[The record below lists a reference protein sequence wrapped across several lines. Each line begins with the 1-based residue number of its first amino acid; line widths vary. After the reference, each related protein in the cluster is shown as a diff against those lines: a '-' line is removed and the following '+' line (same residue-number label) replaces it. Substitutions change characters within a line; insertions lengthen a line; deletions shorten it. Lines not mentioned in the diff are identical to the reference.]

1 MRNTKS
7 QRGFTLI
14 ELMIV
19 VAIIGIIASIAL
31 PNFRAYA
38 IRTKVSE
45 AMLAMTHCRTL
56 ISEVYQSADSP
67 PGENNFGCEF
77 NTELDEAVKV
87 STYVWY
93 VKTKNDGTVI
103 VGLNGFHDLRIDTFD
118 ITLSPLDFQGN
129 HAIVGSSR
137 ISQWRCGSTLDG
149 TTLSAA
155 YLPGSCKGL

>member
-1 MRNTKS
+1 MQITHS

-19 VAIIGIIASIAL
+19 VAIIGIIASIAM
-31 PNFRAYA
+31 PNFRSYA

-56 ISEVYQSADSP
+56 ISEVYQSAESP

-77 NTELDEAVKV
+77 NTELDENAKV

-93 VKTKNDGTVI
+93 IKTRDNGTIV
-103 VGLNGFHDLRIDTFD
+103 VGLNGFHDLRIDTHD
-118 ITLSPLDFQGN
+118 VTLSPLDFQGN

-137 ISQWRCGSTLDG
+137 VTQWRCGSTLDG
-149 TTLSAA
+149 TTLSPA
-155 YLPGSCKGL
+155 YLPGSCK

>member
-19 VAIIGIIASIAL
+19 VAIIGIIASIAM
-31 PNFRAYA
+31 PNLRSYA

-45 AMLAMTHCRTL
+45 AVLAMTHCRTL

-67 PGENNFGCEF
+67 PGADNFGCEF
-77 NTELDEAVKV
+77 NTDVDPNVKV

-93 VKTKNDGTVI
+93 VKTKNDGTII
-103 VGLNGFHDLRIDTFD
+103 VGLNGFNDLRIDTHEV
-118 ITLSPLDFQGN
+118 TLSPLDFQGH

-137 ISQWRCGSTLDG
+137 VTQWRCGSTADG
-149 TTLSAA
+149 TTVPVV
-155 YLPGSCKGL
+155 YLPGSCKGI